1 MGTRKG
7 RHGFTL
13 IELLVVMTLILILTG
28 FLMSHITRIRIGA
41 RRAQTK
47 GEIAKMMIAL
57 EGHFLDFDA
66 YPPGGTDL
74 NDDGDLDD
82 AGEDL
87 GSGKIAVNPQ
97 RPTLDE
103 LQLRAIATKLTLDG
117 ERVVGPYYSP
127 HDVYIRDGRMID
139 VFGNPFRYLA
149 DGRRT
154 TINPA
159 TGERMPGRV
168 HERKPVIWSVGPDR
182 THDPEN
188 DHLDNNDDGKVDD
201 KDEMTDDVGSWY

>member
-1 MGTRKG
+1 MGTHKG
-7 RHGFTL
+7 RRGFSL

-28 FLMSHITRIRIGA
+28 LLMSHITSIKIGA

-47 GEIAKMMIAL
+47 AEIAKMMIAL
-57 EGHFLDFDA
+57 EEHLLDFDA

-82 AGEDL
+82 PGEDL
-87 GSGKIAVNPQ
+87 GSGKIAANP
-97 RPTLDE
+97 RKPTPAE
-103 LQLRAIATKLTLDG
+103 LQLRAIGTKLTLDG

-127 HDVYIRDGRMID
+127 HAVRIRDGRMID
-139 VFGNPFRYLA
+139 VFGSPFRYLA

-154 TINPA
+154 TPDPA

-168 HERKPVIWSVGPDR
+168 HERGPVIWSVGPDCTQDR
-182 THDPEN
+182 EN
-188 DHLDNNDDGKVDD
+188 DHLDNNGDGKVDD
-201 KDEMTDDVGSWY
+201 KNETPNDVVSWY